1 VIFLYSSMFSI
12 LMLFSLCT
20 FDLCLLKKINHH
32 SIILNFII
40 QYRSTA
46 RSLLTSYTNF
56 VPMVRFLRD
65 FAYDNVADNRYAVF
79 GRSETEA
86 CEIL

>member
-1 VIFLYSSMFSI
+1 MPHCSAQFEVPYHVLFVKENVSI
-12 LMLFSLCT
+12 RL
-20 FDLCLLKKINHH
+20 
-32 SIILNFII
+32 
-40 QYRSTA
+40 A
-46 RSLLTSYTNF
+46 YTDS
-56 VPMVRFLRD
+56 VAMVRFLRD